1 MLTAGH
7 IRGVLSLLVFR
18 IRATTRAEQTPLFI
32 YWRHCHTVSISHLYK
47 RFILSCLLASMQSLA
62 QVTIRRRV
70 SGTGSHREYEIQIL
84 W

>member
-7 IRGVLSLLVFR
+7 IRGVLSLVVFR

-32 YWRHCHTVSISHLYK
+32 CWRHCDTASISHLYK
-47 RFILSCLLASMQSLA
+47 SFIFSCLHASMQSLA
-62 QVTIRRRV
+62 QVTIMKRV

-84 W
+84 F